1 LHSTQVTGEEL
12 QARNQAL
19 VKSIKEH
26 LGSEGFAEFR
36 TLSAQFQQVTRHEI
50 RAYKALET
58 AMPAYACFSRCMTVQ
73 INDLDTTLLRE
84 S

>member
-1 LHSTQVTGEEL
+1 VHHYTHYPHKSLRFATADFLHSTQVTGEEL

-36 TLSAQFQQVTRHEI
+36 TLSAQFQQVKKI
-50 RAYKALET
+50 LG
-58 AMPAYACFSRCMTVQ
+58 F
-73 INDLDTTLLRE
+73 
-84 S
+84 